1 MVENKNYHSFVF
13 DTENRKFVGKFE
25 EMYKKDLNG
34 NFDSWHQDDLRDFS
48 KRIVHTLLEDY
59 TFETVVDIG
68 CGKAQNTQFFKKRN
82 NKVLGL
88 DISETAL
95 KIGRSKF
102 PDIFFSHFDLNSN
115 FSGLSNILSSFF
127 KIPQIDLIIALE
139 VLSYI
144 ENWRQVLEKFK
155 SCTNYCLCGLYL
167 PDDPIGFVKSED
179 EFLSEFENHFNLIE
193 FISLKSS
200 KHFIAFGEIKETTY

>member
-1 MVENKNYHSFVF
+1 
-13 DTENRKFVGKFE
+13 
-25 EMYKKDLNG
+25 MYKIDVNG

-115 FSGLSNILSSFF
+115 F
-127 KIPQIDLIIALE
+127 
-139 VLSYI
+139 
-144 ENWRQVLEKFK
+144 QVK
-155 SCTNYCLCGLYL
+155 
-167 PDDPIGFVKSED
+167 
-179 EFLSEFENHFNLIE
+179 
-193 FISLKSS
+193 
-200 KHFIAFGEIKETTY
+200 